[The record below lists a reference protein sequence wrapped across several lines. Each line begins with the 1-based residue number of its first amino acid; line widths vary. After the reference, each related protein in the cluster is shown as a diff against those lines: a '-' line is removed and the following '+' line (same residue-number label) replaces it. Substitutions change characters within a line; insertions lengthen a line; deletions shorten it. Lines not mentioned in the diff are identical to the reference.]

1 VAGSEEER
9 TVTDWRTESRFY
21 RRKPGAGWLLAF
33 LAVPVLLALI
43 GLGGFGT
50 GGSNSDALTPPTVDP
65 TATLSVT
72 AAAPAPSSTEAVPQ
86 GDYPAWSIIRSG
98 NEFRIAGEV
107 PDAATKT
114 GLIDTLKLVLPGAS
128 IVDELKVTP
137 GVRSPDIAGLGGLFS
152 AAVGIPDFNLK
163 LDGGTATLTGVAP
176 AEPIKA
182 SAETYAKTAFP
193 DINVVNN
200 IEVSG
205 TSPSAPPPPPPPPPP
220 SATATQAP
228 PTTSVASAPAPGG
241 ACATLQADITD
252 LLKTP
257 INFVTNGATLAADS
271 QRLVGQIADK
281 VKGCPDA
288 KLSVTGH
295 TDNTGND
302 AINTPL
308 SASRAKAVADALVAD
323 GVPAAAVSSNG
334 VGSSEP
340 IASDATPEGR
350 AQNRRVEITVS

>member
-9 TVTDWRTESRFY
+9 TVTDWRTESRLY
-21 RRKPGAGWLLAF
+21 RRKPGAGWLLAL

-43 GLGGFGT
+43 GLGGFA
-50 GGSNSDALTPPTVDP
+50 GSDSDQLTQPTVDP
-65 TATLSVT
+65 TATLSAT
-72 AAAPAPSSTEAVPQ
+72 AGAPAPSTETEAAPQ
-86 GDYPAWSIIRSG
+86 GDYPAWSIVRSG
-98 NEFRIAGEV
+98 NEFRITGEV
-107 PDAATKT
+107 PDAATKK
-114 GLIDTLKLVLPGAS
+114 GLIDTLNLVLPGAS

-137 GVRSPDIAGLGGLFS
+137 GVRMADVAGLGGLFS

-163 LDGGTATLTGVAP
+163 LDGGTVTLTGVAP

-193 DINVVNN
+193 DVNVVNN

-205 TSPSAPPPPPPPPPP
+205 ASSSAPPPPPPPP
-220 SATATQAP
+220 SATATEAP
-228 PTTSVASAPAPGG
+228 PTSAAPAPGPGG
-241 ACATLQADITD
+241 ACASLQADITG

-257 INFVTNGATLAADS
+257 ITFVTNGATLAAES
-271 QRLVGQIADK
+271 QQLVGQIADK

-323 GVPAAAVSSNG
+323 GVPAAAVTSNG
-334 VGSSEP
+334 VGSSQP
-340 IASDATPEGR
+340 VASDATPEGR